1 MDAPKVQV
9 DAGPLPVSQSQTIQ
23 NLQKLL
29 RLRLARDLARAIAA
43 DRSSPDAAEP
53 LRQVQL

>member
-1 MDAPKVQV
+1 MDAPKVQ
-9 DAGPLPVSQSQTIQ
+9 AGPLPVSQSQTIL

-43 DRSSPDAAEP
+43 DRSAPDAADP